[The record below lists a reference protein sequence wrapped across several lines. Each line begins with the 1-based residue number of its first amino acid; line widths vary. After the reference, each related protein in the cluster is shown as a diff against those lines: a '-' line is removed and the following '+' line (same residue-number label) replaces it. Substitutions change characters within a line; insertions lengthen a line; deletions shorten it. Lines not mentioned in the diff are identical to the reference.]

1 MKPDAHAADRWAVDQ
16 RQPDRGVRVVALFEA
31 TKGLLVLLAGCGLL
45 SLLGRDAQAMAEELV
60 RHFHLNPA
68 SRYPRIFLQLMM
80 DMSSGRLWMLAAI
93 AFMYA
98 AVRLVEAYGLWRQ
111 RRWAEWFA
119 VASGS
124 IYIPIEVYE
133 LLSGV
138 SWIKT
143 GTLAANL
150 GIVAYM
156 AYALRQQRRK
166 ALARTGQSGSM
177 IRPD

>member
-1 MKPDAHAADRWAVDQ
+1 MNHDAQAADRWAVYQ
-16 RQPDRGVRVVALFEA
+16 QQPDRGMRVVALFEA

-45 SLLGRDAQAMAEELV
+45 ALLDRDAQAMAEELV
-60 RHFHLNPA
+60 SHFHLNPA
-68 SRYPRIFLQLMM
+68 SRYPRIFLQLTT
-80 DMSSGRLWMLAAI
+80 DLSNGRLWMFASI

-98 AVRLVEAYGLWRQ
+98 TVRLVEAYGLWRQ

-143 GTLAANL
+143 GTLTVNL
-150 GIVAYM
+150 MIVAYM

-166 ALARTGQSGSM
+166 AVAYARQSEST
-177 IRPD
+177 IRPG

>member
-1 MKPDAHAADRWAVDQ
+1 MKRDAHAADQSTVDQ

-45 SLLGRDAQAMAEELV
+45 ALLDRDAQAMAEELV

-68 SRYPRIFLQLMM
+68 SRYPRIFLQLTT
-80 DMSSGRLWMLAAI
+80 DLSNGRLWMFASI

-98 AVRLVEAYGLWRQ
+98 TVRLAEAYGLWMQ
-111 RRWAEWFA
+111 RRWAEWVA

-124 IYIPIEVYE
+124 IYLPIEVYE

-138 SWIKT
+138 SWIKV
-143 GTLAANL
+143 GTLAVNL
-150 GIVAYM
+150 VIVVYM
-156 AYALRQQRRK
+156 AYALRQQRRSGVPQ
-166 ALARTGQSGSM
+166 ARYLG
-177 IRPD
+177 